1 VSGPDGGVLTLL
13 PGGGSGGDPTGV
25 PLAINNAG
33 RIVGGVTTAA
43 GVGVA
48 AYWAPAADGSYG
60 APTRIAGLGAAPSS
74 AIGVSSTGAVTG
86 RFNVGNETRAFYWSG
101 AAGEAIRELPMAG
114 SANPFPYMEGYA
126 VNRVGQVVGRFFEWT
141 GSASFPR
148 AFVWD
153 AAAGA
158 RALDEFVDGWRFDE
172 AYAINDRGQVLASG
186 YRTGSS
192 TYEYALV
199 TLATVPEPE
208 TWLLLG
214 GGLAVAGIATRRR
227 RAMQ

>member
-1 VSGPDGGVLTLL
+1 M
-13 PGGGSGGDPTGV
+13 
-25 PLAINNAG
+25 
-33 RIVGGVTTAA
+33 
-43 GVGVA
+43 
-48 AYWAPAADGSYG
+48 
-60 APTRIAGLGAAPSS
+60 
-74 AIGVSSTGAVTG
+74 
-86 RFNVGNETRAFYWSG
+86 
-101 AAGEAIRELPMAG
+101 RELPMAG
-114 SANPFPYMEGYA
+114 SANPFPYMEGRA

-141 GSASFPR
+141 GTASFPR

-153 AAAGA
+153 AAGGA
-158 RALDEFVDGWRFDE
+158 RALDEFVDGWQFDE

-214 GGLAVAGIATRRR
+214 VGLAVASIATRRR

>member
-1 VSGPDGGVLTLL
+1 
-13 PGGGSGGDPTGV
+13 
-25 PLAINNAG
+25 
-33 RIVGGVTTAA
+33 
-43 GVGVA
+43 
-48 AYWAPAADGSYG
+48 
-60 APTRIAGLGAAPSS
+60 
-74 AIGVSSTGAVTG
+74 
-86 RFNVGNETRAFYWSG
+86 
-101 AAGEAIRELPMAG
+101 
-114 SANPFPYMEGYA
+114 
-126 VNRVGQVVGRFFEWT
+126 VGRFFEWT

-158 RALDEFVDGWRFDE
+158 RALDEFVDGWQFDE

-214 GGLAVAGIATRRR
+214 VGLAVASIATRRR